1 MKRRDFVKSAIGV
14 AAAAYIPVSHGS
26 RFPSEL
32 LVLSRTGAEKVL
44 KRGEIEELASSLRRA
59 LLVPGSP
66 RYEEERKIWNG
77 LWDDRRPALI
87 AQCIDISDII
97 NAVNFAR
104 THDLLVAVRGGG
116 HGISGQSVCDQGM
129 VIDLSEMR
137 GVYVDTKARTA
148 KVEGGALLQDL
159 DREGQAYGLVCPAGV
174 VSHTG
179 VAGLTLGGGIGIL
192 MRKYGLTI
200 DNLLS
205 VDIVTA
211 DGKLRHAS
219 ADENPD
225 LFWGVRGGGGNFG
238 VVSMLEYRLH
248 EFGPNIL
255 TSTSFYEQKQAKDMF
270 NRFFENSE
278 NAPNDFHIWAGM
290 SIQENGTPM
299 TIMGFTYAG
308 PMDQADR
315 MTRPLLGQG
324 KPVSEFT
331 VPVNYVKQQ
340 SRIDAHNAHGRHYYI
355 KGRHVNEYDPVMMDN
370 ILERWQHDPRRLNT
384 MRLVTFGG
392 AIAEVDNEATAW
404 PHRQAKWDLELGAS
418 WTGAENSEEFV
429 EWGRDY
435 WDSIL
440 SHTADSFYVNEI
452 MDETQDEI
460 TANYQSNHKR
470 LMALKNTYDPKN
482 LFRMN
487 ANIRPKT

>member
-1 MKRRDFVKSAIGV
+1 
-14 AAAAYIPVSHGS
+14 
-26 RFPSEL
+26 
-32 LVLSRTGAEKVL
+32 
-44 KRGEIEELASSLRRA
+44 
-59 LLVPGSP
+59 
-66 RYEEERKIWNG
+66 
-77 LWDDRRPALI
+77 
-87 AQCIDISDII
+87 
-97 NAVNFAR
+97 
-104 THDLLVAVRGGG
+104 
-116 HGISGQSVCDQGM
+116 
-129 VIDLSEMR
+129 
-137 GVYVDTKARTA
+137 
-148 KVEGGALLQDL
+148 LQDL

-355 KGRHVNEYDPVMMDN
+355 KGRHVNEYDPVLMDN

-460 TANYQSNHKR
+460 TANYQSNHNR